1 MRLEEIFRRLEL
13 EKSDSLIR
21 LSDLDWREKVEFPS
35 RVSRLIETNDTLK
48 KIKAFFCFDNK
59 PLILFFEDIEIDD
72 DFHKAVWNF
81 NESPIVIIADKDKVE
96 IFNGFALDENEKLL
110 IRLGGESI
118 LNDFNYFELVTGKT
132 WEKYSNDLKYKNRV
146 DYKLLENIEATQ
158 KILCNDYEI
167 EREIANA
174 LLGKIIFIRYLI
186 DREVILKYNGVRK
199 SWTNDELCTLLQN
212 GDQTWTFFEYLSNKE
227 NGFNGDLFIISK
239 NEFDNIPTDAFSL
252 IIRLLKSEEI
262 SSGQQSLF
270 DLYDF
275 SILPIEFI
283 SNVYEK
289 FIGKENQA
297 NEGAYYTPTFL
308 VDYIISQT
316 VSLKLEAENKNYNC
330 KTLDPACGS
339 GIFLVETLRKII
351 EKYIKVND
359 VKKTDTDEFREKLR
373 ELTVN
378 NIYGIDSD
386 KSAIQVAIFSIYLT
400 LLDYQKPAEIEK
412 FKFPTLLNTNFVH
425 ADAFD
430 LENAVLKEFESQNH
444 VFDCVIGNP
453 PWNRGKVIYDNQG
466 KRVVFPFEKYISE
479 KSKLDKECVIG
490 NKEIAQAFIIRSKD
504 FCSEETNCALI
515 VTSKTLYNIQSADF
529 RKYFLKTFLVNQ
541 VFELAPVRREVF
553 DKSND
558 KAIAPACILFYKL
571 ANEQDTDKNIVKHI
585 ALKPSRF
592 FSLFKIFTLTR
603 NDIKRV
609 QQSKLKDYDWL
620 WKVLVYGSYL
630 DFNLIKRLK
639 SEYISISDY
648 LRDKSLVKQGLKRV
662 DGDKK
667 INVTELINWEFLD
680 LRKEIEQFYINPKH
694 QKWTNEEVGYIY
706 REDGEI
712 CLTPFTPPVL
722 LIKETVNTSLESISA
737 VSKQRLLFTDKI
749 TSVKLLEDENFE
761 IYQLISGQIN
771 STLFAYYILHF
782 SSTAGIMI
790 EQQINDVERFSF
802 PFCYSEELINKVSK
816 IEGLTIK
823 QKNLND
829 FDADKQKYQLIIEA
843 NKNKLNNIISNI
855 YSLNEKERDLVSYAE
870 KVSIPIIMKHKGYQ
884 CLLEPIEKSNIE
896 LVLKE
901 YIQIFLD
908 RFSSS
913 LNQNGKQFVVEVWHT
928 NQIIG
933 MFFKVIDEIKCQQE
947 VTIIDKQQT
956 NTIIPFLLKISNSEV
971 TDKLFVQNDI
981 RGFEKDYFYIF
992 KPNEKRLWH
1001 KAIGYIDAN
1010 EFADAILKAGR
1021 DNV

>member
-1 MRLEEIFRRLEL
+1 MKLNEIFRRLEL

-35 RVSRLIETNDTLK
+35 RVSRLIETNNTLK

-59 PLILFFEDIEIDD
+59 PLILFFEDIEIDY

-81 NESPIVIIADKDKVE
+81 NESPIVIIANKDKVE

-110 IRLGGESI
+110 IKLGGESI

-158 KILCNDYEI
+158 KILCNDYKI
-167 EREIANA
+167 DRETANA

-186 DREVILKYNGVRK
+186 DREVILKYNGIRK

-212 GDQTWTFFEYLSNKE
+212 RAKIWTFFEYLSNKE

-239 NEFDNIPTDAFSL
+239 NEFDAIPFDAFKL
-252 IIRLLKSEEI
+252 LIRLLKSEEI

-316 VSLKLEAENKNYNC
+316 VSRKLEAGNKNYNC

-351 EKYIKVND
+351 EKYIKVNN
-359 VKKTDTDEFREKLR
+359 VKNTDTDEFRKKLR

-412 FKFPTLLNTNFVH
+412 FKFPSLLNTNFVH

-430 LENAVLKEFESQNH
+430 LENVVLKEFENQKH
-444 VFDCVIGNP
+444 MFDCVIGNP
-453 PWNRGKVIYDNQG
+453 PWNRGKVTYNNQG
-466 KRVVFPFEKYISE
+466 RRVVFPFEKYISG
-479 KSKLDKECVIG
+479 KSKLDKDCVIG

-504 FCSEETNCALI
+504 FCSEKTNCALI

-558 KAIAPACILFYKL
+558 RAIAPACILFYNL
-571 ANEQDTDKNIVKHI
+571 ANNQNTDKNIIEHI

-609 QQSKLKDYDWL
+609 QQSKLKEFDWL
-620 WKVLVYGSYL
+620 WKVLVYGSFL

-639 SEYISISDY
+639 SKHLTIKQIIDT
-648 LRDKSLVKQGLKRV
+648 DHNFIVKQGLKEK
-662 DGDKK
+662 DGNKK
-667 INVTELINWEFLD
+667 IDVKELIGLNYIKTD
-680 LRKEIEQFYINPKH
+680 YVRQFYINPSTD
-694 QKWTNEEVGYIY
+694 QWNLEYVGYCYKDKTIY
-706 REDGEI
+706 QAPI
-712 CLTPFTPPVL
+712 L
-722 LIKETVNTSLESISA
+722 LITGGTTTSLRA
-737 VSKQRLLFTDKI
+737 VSAISYTDGVYKSSLTGIKGKDEDTIPKLRTISGILNSSFFAYFNLMSFSSSGIEREETHDEEKLSVIYNENGIDKCVEEIENILSRNSTGILADISTEHNISRLLLRIDEKI
-749 TSVKLLEDENFE
+749 LDGFDFSEQEKT
-761 IYQLISGQIN
+761 LIDY
-771 STLFAYYILHF
+771 T
-782 SSTAGIMI
+782 
-790 EQQINDVERFSF
+790 
-802 PFCYSEELINKVSK
+802 
-816 IEGLTIK
+816 
-823 QKNLND
+823 
-829 FDADKQKYQLIIEA
+829 
-843 NKNKLNNIISNI
+843 NN
-855 YSLNEKERDLVSYAE
+855 VT
-870 KVSIPIIMKHKGYQ
+870 IPIQFNHLGSES
-884 CLLEPIEKSNIE
+884 LLNAI
-896 LVLKE
+896 VLKKSE
-901 YIQIFLD
+901 VFFADYIQVFLD

-913 LNQNGKQFVVEVWHT
+913 LNQNGKRFVVEVWHT
-928 NQIIG
+928 NQIVG
-933 MFFKVIDEIKCQQE
+933 MFFKVIDETKYQQKI
-947 VTIIDKQQT
+947 TIIDKQQT
-956 NTIIPFLLKISNSEV
+956 NTIISFLLKISNSEV

-1021 DNV
+1021 DSK